1 MSSNMKYLDIRITEV
16 IAIFSILIVQITSY
30 SVEKANSSIDIF
42 QPEGTHIMSF
52 EDKVTTCAISIC
64 SATDND
70 DIVIGS
76 SLSETIYG
84 LNGND
89 NIQGNGGD
97 DIIYGSLGD
106 DTVQG
111 GSGLDKLFGQ
121 DGNDYLYADSSTST
135 VSALTE
141 NKSLSTDDVF
151 VDAVSSSNVESVELM
166 KNISFGDG
174 FEGVDIFTT
183 LSPDILL
190 LQQSFLDGGTGDDH
204 LYGGSGDDIFMGGP
218 GHDLFDCGEGVD
230 QVLDFNSE
238 EDTISTNCDII

>member
-1 MSSNMKYLDIRITEV
+1 MSSNVKYLDIRITEV
-16 IAIFSILIVQITSY
+16 IAIFSILVVQITSH
-30 SVEKANSSIDIF
+30 SVENANSMINIF
-42 QPEGTHIMSF
+42 QSEGMRIMSF
-52 EDKVTTCAISIC
+52 EDKVTTCVISVC

-97 DIIYGSLGD
+97 DMIYGGLGD
-106 DTVQG
+106 DSVQG
-111 GSGLDKLFGQ
+111 ASGLDKLFGQ

-135 VSALTE
+135 ASSLSE
-141 NKSLSTDDVF
+141 NKSLITDDRS
-151 VDAVSSSNVESVELM
+151 VDLVLISNVESIQLM
-166 KNISFGDG
+166 KNSSFSDS
-174 FEGVDIFTT
+174 FESVDVFTS

-204 LYGGSGDDIFMGGP
+204 LYGGSGDDILIGGP
-218 GHDLFDCGEGVD
+218 GHDLFDCGEGLD
-230 QVLDFNSE
+230 EVLDFNSE
-238 EDTISTNCDII
+238 EDSISTNCDII

>member
-1 MSSNMKYLDIRITEV
+1 VKYVHLRTTEI

-30 SVEKANSSIDIF
+30 SIEKANSMTDIF
-42 QPEGTHIMSF
+42 QLEEMHILSF
-52 EDKVTTCAISIC
+52 EDNVTTCLISIC
-64 SATDND
+64 TATDND

-111 GSGLDKLFGQ
+111 GSGVDKLFGH

-135 VSALTE
+135 VSSLTE
-141 NKSLSTDDVF
+141 NKSLSTDDIF
-151 VDAVSSSNVESVELM
+151 VDVVSRSNGKSVELM
-166 KNISFGDG
+166 KNISFGDS
-174 FEGVDIFTT
+174 FEVVDIFNT

-204 LYGGSGDDIFMGGP
+204 LYGGSGDDILMGGP

-230 QVLDFNSE
+230 QVLDFDSG